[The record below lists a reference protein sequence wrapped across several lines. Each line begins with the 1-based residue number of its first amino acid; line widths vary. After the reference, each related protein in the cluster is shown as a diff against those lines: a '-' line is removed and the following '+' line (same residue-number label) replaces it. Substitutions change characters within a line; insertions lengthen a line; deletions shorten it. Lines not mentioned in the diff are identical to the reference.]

1 MPDLPRVEQSFTADV
16 SDYVAKMQSM
26 VDETEAFVREVDAAI
41 LKVGEFKAALDSLP
55 DMKVV
60 TIVTKY
66 VTEGKPED
74 IAAATATLNEHVDVT
89 GDASQSLRDMQAAAD
104 QAAAAVTEEAKAA
117 AGASQDNGNMAA
129 AVGRAAAAADDAGR
143 RYSRYGLTVNTL
155 ADDVYNLDRNADGTI
170 GTFGKTAVA
179 ADTVAGAFG
188 KSVAGFTA
196 FGIGWQGLHWILMGT
211 TEVLATLIPATI
223 ALGAGLAAGAEGA
236 QWIAN
241 KLQGVYTASEATSQ
255 MLGQTAGN
263 ALGLQSTLQKA
274 QTAADPGVYELLGA
288 ALNGAKTQFFNFGAE
303 GVSVIHMLD
312 TFAAKIDVELAGG
325 VGQKLHSMLGT
336 GVTDLQ
342 AWGAVLGNIGHLI
355 FNLASEMPGLAQVL
369 IQVLSGFTGLLKV
382 VSGAAP
388 WLVTL
393 SMGLEET
400 WRWGGKVAEMA
411 GVLVSALG
419 GLGGKIANVA
429 GSLALMGDTTKL
441 TGIRAALLGV
451 EDGAVAAA
459 GGLETAAGVLAGP
472 WGWVIAGAAL
482 GLGLLID
489 KMATAQTAAQAWA
502 GSMESAINKAT
513 PAQGLS
519 DILADLP
526 KLHSAFNVA
535 TASAAKTAGQMTTT
549 GVAFGKA
556 GPGVFPGCPGCRD
569 VHGCPEQARCSQA
582 VDLLTMNT
590 KIDGSYYSLN
600 TAMALA
606 SAAGVTV
613 GQMFNSQGQMTAVA
627 KQQIANL
634 VEGYKQMDQTGTTL
648 SNDIN
653 AINEQMLMQQTK
665 VQSLNQ
671 AWDGFISQ
679 MTSVSAGVAGLYNN
693 LSQLG
698 NLAPTVGSK
707 ISAFSGKTGQ
717 SIQQI
722 AGDLKTFNASSAQTW
737 SAWDSAI
744 GQANTAIDGFRTAAA
759 AGGLSNQQYTESV
772 KGIVAQ
778 LLPYAQ
784 YSPTATSMA
793 SALAQ
798 EVGGPATT
806 SFQTLS
812 KWVGNTTT
820 ATKNLNSI
828 TQTATQYMS
837 NLNSVAANLAS
848 TMNTAVANAI
858 SNGAVDIKGITDA
871 AQKFTTSVHKPG
883 VCLTP
888 RPPGP

>member
-1 MPDLPRVEQSFTADV
+1 MPDLPKVSQDFTADV
-16 SDYVAKMQSM
+16 SDYVAKMQLM
-26 VDETEAFVREVDAAI
+26 IDETERFMDEVDAAI
-41 LKVGEFKAALDSLP
+41 VKVGEFKAALNSLP

-74 IAAATATLNEHVDVT
+74 IKAATETLTEHVNVVEDVNDNLGDLNSKLAAATAANKAFSESAGDTVDRLI
-89 GDASQSLRDMQAAAD
+89 A
-104 QAAAAVTEEAKAA
+104 EAKAA
-117 AGASQDNGNMAA
+117 EPAGMAM
-129 AVGRAAAAADDAGR
+129 AAAAAGAAALAKDSNDAAK
-143 RYSRYGLTVNTL
+143 ST
-155 ADDVYNLDRNADGTI
+155 
-170 GTFGKTAVA
+170 
-179 ADTVAGAFG
+179 DTVAGAFG

-223 ALGAGLAAGAEGA
+223 ALGAGMAAGAEGA

-255 MLGQTAGN
+255 MLGKTAGN

-388 WLVTL
+388 WLVTFG
-393 SMGLEET
+393 MGLEET
-400 WRWGGKVAEMA
+400 WRWGGKVAQIA
-411 GVLVSALG
+411 GVLVSSLG
-419 GLGGKIANVA
+419 GLVSKIGGVA
-429 GSLALMGDTTKL
+429 GALATMGDMSKL
-441 TGIRAALLGV
+441 AGLRAGLLGV
-451 EDGAVAAA
+451 ETGAEEAA
-459 GGLETAAGVLAGP
+459 GGLESAAGVLAGP

-489 KMATAQTAAQAWA
+489 KMATAQTAAQVWA
-502 GSMESAINKAT
+502 GSMESAINKAA
-513 PAQGLS
+513 PAQGLT
-519 DILADLP
+519 DILVDLP
-526 KLHSAFNVA
+526 KLSSAFNAA
-535 TASAAKTAGQMTTT
+535 TASAAKTAGQMNTT

-556 GPGVFPGCPGCRD
+556 GPGVSQAARD
-569 VHGCPEQARCSQA
+569 VGTYTDAQNKLIGQA

-606 SAAGVTV
+606 SAAGLTV

-634 VEGYKQMDQTGTTL
+634 VEGYKQMDQTGNTL
-648 SNDIN
+648 ANDIN

-671 AWDGFISQ
+671 AWDGFISN
-679 MTSVSAGVAGLYNN
+679 MTGVSGSVAGLYNN
-693 LSQLG
+693 ISQLG
-698 NLAPTVGSK
+698 NLAPTIGSK
-707 ISAFSGKTGQ
+707 ITAFSGKTGQ
-717 SIQQI
+717 SVQQV
-722 AGDLKTFNASSAQTW
+722 AHDLSSFGASSAQTW

-744 GQANTAIDGFRTAAA
+744 GQANTALI
-759 AGGLSNQQYTESV
+759 LS
-772 KGIVAQ
+772 A
-778 LLPYAQ
+778 
-784 YSPTATSMA
+784 
-793 SALAQ
+793 
-798 EVGGPATT
+798 
-806 SFQTLS
+806 
-812 KWVGNTTT
+812 
-820 ATKNLNSI
+820 
-828 TQTATQYMS
+828 
-837 NLNSVAANLAS
+837 
-848 TMNTAVANAI
+848 
-858 SNGAVDIKGITDA
+858 
-871 AQKFTTSVHKPG
+871 
-883 VCLTP
+883 P
-888 RPPGP
+888 RLPPGG